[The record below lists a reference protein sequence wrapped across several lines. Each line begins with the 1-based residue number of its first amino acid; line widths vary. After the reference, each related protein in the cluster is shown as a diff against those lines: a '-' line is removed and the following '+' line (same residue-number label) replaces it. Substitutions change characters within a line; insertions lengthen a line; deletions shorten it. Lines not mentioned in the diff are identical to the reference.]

1 MNMNNRLNNNTI
13 KNDNESTLDFQQ
25 TWNLFVA
32 HWRWFLISVAIFLVL
47 AGAFLWFSP
56 QKINIITKLQVWDRS
71 KESSQMSLGMSMLSS
86 LSSGL
91 GSGLGG
97 SLGSSLG
104 SSLGLS
110 GRTSSEEEI
119 LMSNALLCDV
129 VNDLSLHTEYRLC
142 SWGRRKLVY
151 QNQPVNV
158 IVPQDY
164 LQWLDDELAVR
175 SHQIILYI
183 TKNDEGYTVETTLKE
198 NKEKTHL
205 PDQTFAKLP
214 ATINTGEGTLTL
226 AENTLLQERD
236 REEYKDG
243 YTLKV
248 TIIPPTARAIDFVE
262 LLKVEDTETKAP
274 DIISIT
280 LEDEN
285 AQRGIDVVN
294 HLTKAYNKFTNDMKN
309 EEAEKTE
316 VFVNNRLAKL
326 DHELGTS
333 DEAWEKSKRTYQ
345 ITDPQVDA
353 QEVMQMKAIY
363 ETKMVEIGT
372 QLQIHDYLNDFINNP
387 NNLFE
392 IIPVGFGDSGLELE
406 DSQTNYS
413 NVNAASSK
421 SSLIAQH
428 NTLVSQRKQ
437 LLRSMTDKSP
447 TVQRLTETIQ
457 ELHPSLLTAMKRER
471 QSIIMKREAV
481 EREFGKYMGRITSVP
496 QAERVLTDIGRQREI
511 RQGVYLMMLQK
522 REETAMT
529 LANTTDKGKLID
541 KVLVEKDSKHPK
553 KKIVLLAAFFIGLIF
568 PMPFIFF
575 RQLISKKID
584 SRTDLETIGDYLFLG
599 EILSKGNDETA
610 CESLMAN
617 LLSYLKDGQKVILIA
632 SDADGDGKTFIA
644 QHLTDALSAT
654 GKKVNLLDLDLRQT
668 SQKVS
673 PAVYLASDE
682 FTRRMSEARTGNDY
696 VIIDS
701 PSIGSYSDA
710 YLIARYADA
719 TVFVVKMGST
729 RKTMLKDVLADS
741 RIPDS
746 MIVINT
752 IGK

>member
-1 MNMNNRLNNNTI
+1 MNNRINNNSV
-13 KNDNESTLDFQQ
+13 KNDNEGALDFQQ

-32 HWRWFLISVAIFLVL
+32 QWHWFLISVAVFLVL

-56 QKINIITKLQVWDRS
+56 QKVNIITKMQVSDKS
-71 KESSQMSLGMSMLSS
+71 KESGQMSLGMSMLSS

-91 GSGLGG
+91 GSNLGG
-97 SLGSSLG
+97 NLGSSLG

-110 GRTSSEEEI
+110 GGTSSEEEI
-119 LMSNALLCDV
+119 LMSNALVCDV

-142 SWGRRKLVY
+142 SWGRRILLYK
-151 QNQPVNV
+151 NQPINV
-158 IVPQDY
+158 SISPAY

-175 SHQIILYI
+175 LHQIILYI
-183 TKNDEGYTVETTLKE
+183 TKDNEGYTVETTLKE
-198 NKEKTHL
+198 NKDKTHL
-205 PDQTFAKLP
+205 SDQTFAKLP
-214 ATINTGEGTLTL
+214 ATIKTGDGTLTL
-226 AENTLLQERD
+226 TENTFLTERE
-236 REEYKDG
+236 REDFKNG
-243 YTLKV
+243 YTIKV
-248 TIIPPTARAIDFVE
+248 TIIPPIAKAMAFVE

-285 AQRGIDVVN
+285 ARRGIDFVN
-294 HLTKAYNKFTNDMKN
+294 HLTEVYNKYTNDRKN

-316 VFVNNRLAKL
+316 DFVNLRLAKL

-333 DEAWEKSKRTYQ
+333 DEAWEKSKKTYQ
-345 ITDPQVDA
+345 ITDPQADA
-353 QEVMQMKAIY
+353 QDVMQMKAVY
-363 ETKMVEIGT
+363 ETKMVEIET
-372 QLQIHDYLNDFINNP
+372 ELQIHDYLCEYINNLD
-387 NNLFE
+387 NMFE
-392 IIPVGFGDSGLELE
+392 IIPVGLGDSGLSFE
-406 DSQTNYS
+406 DSQVSYS
-413 NVNAASSK
+413 NINNASSK

-457 ELHPSLLTAMKRER
+457 ELHSSLQMAMKRER
-471 QSIIMKREAV
+471 QNIIMKREAV
-481 EREFGKYMGRITSVP
+481 KREFGKYMGRIYSVP

-553 KKIVLLAAFFIGLIF
+553 KKIVLLAALFVGIIF

-575 RQLISKKID
+575 CQLISKKID
-584 SRTDLETIGDYLFLG
+584 SRTDIEAIGDYLYLG
-599 EILSKGNDETA
+599 EIPSKGNDETA

-632 SDADGDGKTFIA
+632 SDADGDGKSFVA
-644 QHLTDALSAT
+644 QHLTETLTAT
-654 GKKVNLLDLDLRQT
+654 GKKVNVLNLDLRQAG
-668 SQKVS
+668 QKVS
-673 PAVYLASDE
+673 PSVYLASDE

-741 RIPDS
+741 RIPTP

>member
-1 MNMNNRLNNNTI
+1 MNDRLNNNTI

-25 TWNLFVA
+25 TWNLFLA
-32 HWRWFLISVAIFLVL
+32 NWRWFLISVVAFVLL
-47 AGAFLWFSP
+47 AGAYLWFSP
-56 QKINIITKLQVWDRS
+56 QKINVITKMQVLDKS

-91 GSGLGG
+91 GGGLGG

-104 SSLGLS
+104 LS
-110 GRTSSEEEI
+110 GGTSTEEEI

-129 VNDLSLHTEYRLC
+129 VNDLSLHTEYRRC
-142 SWGRRKLVY
+142 SWGRRILLY

-158 IVPQDY
+158 SIPKTY

-183 TKNDEGYTVETTLKE
+183 TKDDEGYTVETTLKE

-226 AENTLLQERD
+226 TENTLLSEKERED
-236 REEYKDG
+236 YKNG
-243 YTLKV
+243 YTIKV
-248 TIIPPTARAIDFVE
+248 MIVPPTARAMDFVE
-262 LLKVEDTETKAP
+262 VLKVEDTETKAP
-274 DIISIT
+274 DIIAIT

-285 AQRGIDVVN
+285 AKRGIDVVN
-294 HLTKAYNKFTNDMKN
+294 HLTEVYNRFTNDRKN

-316 VFVNNRLAKL
+316 DFVNHRLAKL
-326 DHELGTS
+326 DKELGTS
-333 DEAWEKSKRTYQ
+333 DEAWEKSKKTYQ

-353 QEVMQMKAIY
+353 QDVMQMKAVY

-372 QLQIHDYLNDFINNP
+372 QLQVHDYLSEYINNSD
-387 NNLFE
+387 NLYE
-392 IIPVGFGDSGLELE
+392 IIPVSFGDSGLDLQE
-406 DSQTNYS
+406 SQTSYP
-413 NVNAASSK
+413 NVNSASSK

-447 TVQRLTETIQ
+447 TVQRLTETIK
-457 ELHPSLLTAMKRER
+457 ELHPSLQMAMKRER
-471 QSIIMKREAV
+471 QNIIMKREAV
-481 EREFGKYMGRITSVP
+481 EREFSRYMGRISSVP

-529 LANTTDKGKLID
+529 LANTRDKGKLID

-575 RQLISKKID
+575 RQLISSKID
-584 SRTDLETIGDYLFLG
+584 SRTDMESIADYLYLG
-599 EILSKGNDETA
+599 EISSKGSTETA
-610 CESLMAN
+610 CDSLLTN
-617 LLSYLKDGQKVILIA
+617 LMSYLKDGQKVILIA
-632 SDADGDGKTFIA
+632 SDADGDGKTFVT
-644 QHLTDALSAT
+644 QHLTEALSAT
-654 GKKVNLLDLDLRQT
+654 GKKVTSMNLDLRQT
-668 SQKVS
+668 SMKVS
-673 PAVYLASDE
+673 SAVYFVSSE
-682 FTRRMSEARTGNDY
+682 FTKKMSDARDNNDF
-696 VIIDS
+696 IILDT
-701 PSIGSYSDA
+701 PSMGSYSDA
-710 YLIARYADA
+710 FLIARYADA
-719 TVFVVKMGST
+719 TVFIVKYGST
-729 RKTMLKDVLADS
+729 HKAMVKDILSDS
-741 RIPDS
+741 RIPS
-746 MIVINT
+746 PMIAINT
-752 IGK
+752 IGKKI